1 MGRKLGAVPLL
12 RGDGSPSDT
21 LWPGPRPTSVP
32 CFILIHPTVWAQC
45 TKVTDRTDRTVKETG
60 HAGQT
65 EQRSDSIGRT
75 VFTNGPRKTVLH
87 CIVWRCVAMY
97 YNAAD
102 LKKYIVDWWLDLE
115 AKCVCGVFLVE
126 SKLVIDA
133 EVRQG
138 GDSGF
143 VLWRHLV
150 TISLHI
156 QLLSQL
162 FQLFPTTFITSS
174 PLHLF
179 HCSENYVPQRLMNS
193 NNSFSISTNT
203 SLNTS

>member
-1 MGRKLGAVPLL
+1 
-12 RGDGSPSDT
+12 
-21 LWPGPRPTSVP
+21 
-32 CFILIHPTVWAQC
+32 
-45 TKVTDRTDRTVKETG
+45 
-60 HAGQT
+60 
-65 EQRSDSIGRT
+65 
-75 VFTNGPRKTVLH
+75 
-87 CIVWRCVAMY
+87 MY

-115 AKCVCGVFLVE
+115 AKCVRGIFLVE

-138 GDSGF
+138 GDRGL

-156 QLLSQL
+156 QPLSQL
-162 FQLFPTTFITSS
+162 FQLLPTTFITSS

-179 HCSENYVPQRLMNS
+179 HCSENDVPQRLMNS
-193 NNSFSISTNT
+193 NDSFSISTNT
-203 SLNTS
+203 SLNTSLLHFAGIIDDTKCIVYCACVCLCVCVSVCVCVCQSVCPRPYAHTIARTRM